1 MIKVKTYDRDDG
13 PVWDDFIDKSKN
25 GSFLFFRDYM
35 DYHADRFVDHS
46 LMFYEDNRLV
56 AVIPANLKNDQL
68 ISHGGLTYGG
78 VISDSKMKVGRM
90 LQVFEALRA
99 HLRRLGVKQVIYKA
113 IPHIY
118 HAIPAEEDLYAIF
131 INHGHLFRRDV
142 SSTILLA
149 EKPRFSK
156 GRRWCIKKGRS
167 TGLHVK
173 RDYDFETFM
182 EIETQQLMQKHN
194 KRPVHTAAEMQQ
206 LAERFPQNIK
216 LFAAYQGETMLG
228 GTIIYE
234 SKEVAHAQYI
244 GATDQGKD
252 EGTLDIVLDF
262 LINEYYRDK
271 KFFDFGISTDR
282 DGYYL
287 DQGLVANKESFGART
302 ITYDFYQ
309 INIDC

>member
-1 MIKVKTYDRDDG
+1 MIKIKTYGQEDG
-13 PVWDDFIDKSKN
+13 PIWDNFIAKSKN
-25 GSFLFFRDYM
+25 GTFLLFRDYM
-35 DYHADRFVDHS
+35 DYHADRFIDHS
-46 LMFYEDNRLV
+46 LMFYEDDSLI
-56 AVIPANLKNDQL
+56 AVMPANIVKDQL

-90 LQVFEALRA
+90 IEVFEALHA
-99 HLRRLGVKQVIYKA
+99 HLHLLSVKKVIYKA

-118 HAIPAEEDLYAIF
+118 HTIPAEEDLYAIF
-131 INHGHLFRRDV
+131 INQGQLFRRDV
-142 SSTILLA
+142 SSAILLS

-156 GRRWCIKKGRS
+156 GRRWCIKKGKS
-167 TGLHVK
+167 NGLHVK
-173 RDYDFETFM
+173 RDYDFETFI

-194 KRPVHTAAEMQQ
+194 KRPVHTAAEMQR

-216 LFAAYQGETMLG
+216 LFAAYEGKTMLG

-244 GATDQGKD
+244 GATDRGKD
-252 EGTLDIVLDF
+252 EGALDVVLDF

-282 DGYYL
+282 EGHYL